1 MRNKFFLVGCFFLVM
16 GIVGLLILDSPL
28 RASQPVTLTSPEGAP
43 LTATYYP
50 GTASRGIILFEG
62 FGADQHMMRP
72 MARDLNAAGWHV
84 FTFDYSGHGASTGSL
99 GYDNAAT
106 DRLAG
111 QAQTAMQ
118 EFQRLS
124 GLDASQIVWL
134 GHSLGARVALQSAV
148 LGPLRPQRLVLIG
161 AQVNL
166 VTNEQAEFFTG
177 TQDVDLPWVQSLDL
191 QNPSVPILLVIGS
204 WDDILTPQAATK
216 LMMKL
221 CGEETTYCAGEF
233 AREFVSVNGVF
244 HNYEIY
250 SPRLLSSVWVWLAQ
264 ADAPIPST
272 SGLRLGLWVSFL
284 LGVFLVLMGLL
295 RAIPRRPLGDEGIT
309 VSNPKKLV
317 WGRVWL
323 WLPALPLSGGIM
335 YLYLLI
341 PLPSPAFN
349 LIYGGFLGGY
359 GFLIGV
365 LYLFGRMPGVTGS
378 LRGLRINSTALTNG
392 WLLAA
397 AFNVML
403 FSSLA
408 FFYRS
413 GIGMVPPVGDRF
425 LWIFIFMPLTALGFW
440 LGMLESQALSRAA
453 PDKPH
458 YRLWTLLIS
467 LLPFYL
473 YIGLLISL
481 ASVSGVLSAFT
492 GLVILAVGF
501 MQSEITYRLT
511 SSAILAAVLQ
521 AILVYML
528 ILPSGALFT
537 PL

>member
-1 MRNKFFLVGCFFLVM
+1 MRNKIFLVGCFFLVM
-16 GIVGLLILDSPL
+16 GIIGLLILDTPL
-28 RASQPVTLTSPEGAP
+28 SDWQPVTLTSPEGAP
-43 LTATYYP
+43 LSATYYP
-50 GTASRGIILFEG
+50 GKASKGIILFEG

-84 FTFDYSGHGASTGSL
+84 FTFDYSGHGESTGSL

-111 QAQTAMQ
+111 QAQIAMQ
-118 EFQRLS
+118 EFQHLS

-148 LGPLRPQRLVLIG
+148 LGPIVPQRLILIG

-177 TQDVDLPWVQSLDL
+177 TQDVDLPWVQSLSL
-191 QNPSVPILLVIGS
+191 QNPPVPILLVIGS
-204 WDDILTPQAATK
+204 WDDILTPQAAQK
-216 LMMKL
+216 LMAKL
-221 CGEETTYCAGEF
+221 CGEETTSCAGEPS
-233 AREFVSVNGVF
+233 REFISVNSVF

-250 SPRLLSSVWVWLAQ
+250 SPRLLSAVWMWLAEM
-264 ADAPIPST
+264 DTPIPST
-272 SGLRLGLWVSFL
+272 SGLRLGLWVSL
-284 LGVFLVLMGLL
+284 SLGVILALTGLL
-295 RAIPRRPLGDEGIT
+295 RATPRQPVENVGIT

-317 WGRVWL
+317 WGKVWL

-335 YLYLLI
+335 YLYLMI

-359 GFLIGV
+359 GFLIGI

-378 LRGLRINSTALTNG
+378 LRGLKLNSTIRTNG
-392 WLLAA
+392 WLLAI
-397 AFNVML
+397 AFNGLL
-403 FSSLA
+403 FAALA

-413 GIGMVPPVGDRF
+413 GIGLVPPVGDRF
-425 LWIFIFMPLTALGFW
+425 LWVLIFTPLTALGFW
-440 LGMLESQALSRAA
+440 LGMLEGDALSRAT
-453 PDKPH
+453 PQNPRYH
-458 YRLWTLLIS
+458 LWTLLIG

-481 ASVSGVLSAFT
+481 ASVSGVLSALI
-492 GLVILAVGF
+492 GLIILTVGF
-501 MQSEITYRLT
+501 MQAEITRRLT
-511 SSAILAAVLQ
+511 GNAILAAVLQ
-521 AILVYML
+521 AILIYML